1 MATRPHARPISPHLS
16 IWRWRVHTLTSI
28 FHRITGNGMAL
39 VGGVLF
45 TWWLVASAS
54 GPEAYAAFQ
63 SVARSPF
70 GVIIGIGLSW
80 AFFQHAASG
89 LRHLVMDTGAAL
101 EISVSK
107 TTATATYVF
116 SILATAA
123 LWLFILLR

>member
-1 MATRPHARPISPHLS
+1 
-16 IWRWRVHTLTSI
+16 
-28 FHRITGNGMAL
+28 MAL

-63 SVARSPF
+63 SVARSPL
-70 GVIIGIGLSW
+70 GVIVGIGLSW
-80 AFFQHAASG
+80 AFFQHLASG

-101 EISVSK
+101 EVSVSK
-107 TTATATYVF
+107 STATATYVF

-123 LWLFILLR
+123 LWLFIFLR